1 MITMK
6 KHPIVSIREHFT
18 GLSDPRGANI
28 EHLLFDIVAIA
39 ILATI
44 CGADG
49 WVAIEQFGR
58 RKHSWLKEYLIL
70 PNGIPSHDTFGRVF
84 SLLDPEE
91 FQACFMKWVKALN
104 EIVQGQVIGVD
115 GKQMRGSHDK
125 SKDKRALYMVS
136 AWAEANHLVLGQ
148 RKVADKSNE
157 ITAIPELLQLLEIEG
172 CIVTVDAI
180 GTQAK
185 IARTIVKAGADYL
198 LPVKNNQEKLYQDLE
213 MLFADDPKYGFQTD
227 THDYA
232 KEITKG
238 HDRID
243 IRECWTISDPEYLAF
258 VRNAGKW
265 AKLKSLSMIV
275 RRRIINGEKT
285 TKTRFYISS
294 LEGNARKIL
303 KASRKHWCIEN
314 ELHWV
319 LDVAFDEDHSRVR
332 TGHAPANL
340 SVLRHMAINLL
351 KRETS
356 AKGGIKIKRLQA
368 GWSDEYLL
376 KVLSSS

>member
-1 MITMK
+1 MTTPK
-6 KHPIVSIREHFT
+6 ATPIASLREYFS

-28 EHLLFDIVAIA
+28 EHLLFDIVVIA
-39 ILATI
+39 IIATI

-58 RKHSWLKEYLIL
+58 RKYSWLKEYLIL
-70 PNGIPSHDTFGRVF
+70 PKGIPSHDTFGRVF

-104 EIVQGQVIGVD
+104 EIIQGQVIGVD

-125 SKDKRALYMVS
+125 TQGKSALYIVS

-148 RKVADKSNE
+148 RKVAEKSNE
-157 ITAIPELLQLLEIEG
+157 ITAIPELLRLLEIEG

-180 GTQAK
+180 GTQTK
-185 IARTIVKAGADYL
+185 IAKTIVVSGADYL

-213 MLFADDPKYGFQTD
+213 MLFADDPKYGFQND
-227 THDYA
+227 AHDYA
-232 KEITKG
+232 KETTKG

-243 IRECWTISDPEYLAF
+243 VRECWTICDPEYLAF
-258 VRNAGKW
+258 VRNANKW
-265 AKLKSLSMIV
+265 PNLKSLSMIV
-275 RRRIINGEKT
+275 RRRIINGEET
-285 TKTRFYISS
+285 SKTRFYISS
-294 LEGNARKIL
+294 LDGTARIIL
-303 KASRKHWCIEN
+303 KASRKHWSVEN
-314 ELHWV
+314 QLHWV

-340 SVLRHMAINLL
+340 AVLRHMAINLL
-351 KRETS
+351 KKETS

-368 GWSDEYLL
+368 GWSDDYLL